1 MENAKKAQDAKGHPQ
16 ILETRHR
23 SARDLEKNFVP
34 GMAEPL

>member
-1 MENAKKAQDAKGHPQ
+1 MENAEKARDAKGHPQ
-16 ILETRHR
+16 ILETRHQ